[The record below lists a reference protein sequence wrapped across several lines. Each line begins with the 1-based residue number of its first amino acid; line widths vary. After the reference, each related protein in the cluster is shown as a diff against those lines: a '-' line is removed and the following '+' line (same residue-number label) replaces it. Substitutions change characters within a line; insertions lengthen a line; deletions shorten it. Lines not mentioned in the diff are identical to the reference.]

1 MLTHHEVQ
9 RKAQKEIDA
18 IVGFDQ
24 LPSFSD
30 WEQLPYLSS
39 VLKEVLR

>member
-1 MLTHHEVQ
+1 MVLHNEIQ
-9 RKAQKEIDA
+9 RKAQEEIDA
-18 IVGFDQ
+18 IVGSDQ

-39 VLKEVLR
+39 VLKEVFR